1 MGRGLLRAKQRR
13 AGSLG
18 QSARLY
24 RLSVGSGLQR
34 RAFKVPGAMGFGQHN
49 PSIGSMLSLGVIR
62 QNRRAGGN
70 NVCTF
75 ADQFGKPQ
83 QLCQSAE
90 QGSRCCDCKGPK
102 AYCPNC
108 WNRTT
113 KFTLATK

>member
-1 MGRGLLRAKQRR
+1 MSRGIMRAKQKR
-13 AGSLG
+13 AGALG

-24 RLSVGSGLQR
+24 EMKVKGSSFR
-34 RAFKVPGAMGFGQHN
+34 VPGAMGFGQHN

-70 NVCTF
+70 NICTF
-75 ADQFGKPQ
+75 ADQFGKPHK
-83 QLCQSAE
+83 LCQ
-90 QGSRCCDCKGPK
+90 QTGDGSGCCDCQGPK